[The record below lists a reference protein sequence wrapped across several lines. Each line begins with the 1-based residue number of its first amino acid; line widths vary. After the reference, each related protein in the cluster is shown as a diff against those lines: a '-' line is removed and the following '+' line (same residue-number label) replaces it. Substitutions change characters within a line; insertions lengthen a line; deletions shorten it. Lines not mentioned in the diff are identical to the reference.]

1 MLPRALDTW
10 GLLLTRCLR
19 LEAATLVLACTT
31 TALAGL
37 TIWLTTRPLPIYYV
51 PATLGPGLLRPG
63 EIPDALADDLA
74 QQLLLL
80 LYNVTPATAAAT
92 HQLVEKYLHPTLL
105 APFRVQ
111 AEQERQGIATAE
123 LSAQL
128 SIRATQVL
136 RQADSRQVTLAALRR
151 VYVGKLPVRDEAVE
165 AVVTL
170 LPVRPSVLNPYG
182 LVVTDL
188 RVTPALV
195 QTAGSGRMAAASAR
209 PHTVGGLP

>member
-1 MLPRALDTW
+1 MPWQTTW
-10 GLLLTRCLR
+10 RNNSCCCSITSRR
-19 LEAATLVLACTT
+19 
-31 TALAGL
+31 
-37 TIWLTTRPLPIYYV
+37 RPPPPPISSSK
-51 PATLGPGLLRPG
+51 
-63 EIPDALADDLA
+63 
-74 QQLLLL
+74 
-80 LYNVTPATAAAT
+80 N
-92 HQLVEKYLHPTLL
+92 LHPTLL

-111 AEQERQGIATAE
+111 AEQERQAIATAE

-136 RQADSRQVTLAALRR
+136 RQADHRHVTLAALRR

-182 LVVTDL
+182 LVVTEL

-195 QTAGSGRMAAASAR
+195 QTVGSGRVTAASAR
-209 PHTVGGLP
+209 PQTVGGLP